1 MPSLYLT
8 TSIRISKTLTE
19 LKANTVILGLSYF
32 AKIIGGTNNTNA
44 KKWNPFL
51 SMKVYVIEEYSFKIS
66 RPITRTNAI

>member
-1 MPSLYLT
+1 
-8 TSIRISKTLTE
+8 

-32 AKIIGGTNNTNA
+32 AKMIGGTNNTNA